1 MIQRQSDSFSRFAH
15 SSTLLSTFLLFSFS
29 LSPFLSSFPSISRC
43 SRGIRGLEC
52 KAKGRGSRMTEE
64 EEESEWRRRTTRKA
78 TILSRDAHSTHEC
91 ARLQKRIPG
100 ENARDVLR
108 PSYVRKLKS

>member
-15 SSTLLSTFLLFSFS
+15 SSTLLSTFFFS
-29 LSPFLSSFPSISRC
+29 LSLCLRFSLRSPPSPDVAAVSAASSARQ
-43 SRGIRGLEC
+43 R
-52 KAKGRGSRMTEE
+52 AEE
-64 EEESEWRRRTTRKA
+64 VGWRRKKRRASGGGGTTRKA

-100 ENARDVLR
+100 ERARRVKAV
-108 PSYVRKLKS
+108 VRKEA